1 MDEDVSAVDG
11 EGQHEDAED
20 SDVNDK
26 DVDQTRRDMDNT
38 SDINDVDLKPKA
50 KTSSDSNDD
59 DLKPKAKKGK
69 MDANTGIS
77 KGTLEV
83 EKTNDVGWLDV

>member
-1 MDEDVSAVDG
+1 MDD
-11 EGQHEDAED
+11 DA
-20 SDVNDK
+20 
-26 DVDQTRRDMDNT
+26 
-38 SDINDVDLKPKA
+38 KA
-50 KTSSDSNDD
+50 NTSSDSNDD